1 MGTSVTKNIS
11 EINISQPTFTLTI
24 TNNNTGNSI
33 TVQQQPN
40 PTLSIQTPGPQ
51 GGRGLQGPKGDK
63 GLPGSLESADGLI
76 VTGSVLV
83 SGSGTVD
90 FLLSEGG
97 VTGSFSGDGSGLT
110 GVISASYAVTAS
122 HAITALTASF
132 ALNAGG
138 GTGVGFPFS
147 GSAVIT
153 GSLVISG
160 SGDLTTTGIIS
171 ASKVKSVTGSFARLE
186 GFSPIR
192 VGDQITF
199 EQVSSFTS
207 ITASAGISA
216 SGNIIAP
223 NLIQDSSSFS
233 ARITANEFV
242 VAKTLISGSGQIAS
256 DISGSFTSISASL
269 SDRVRSNELITSR
282 TLISG
287 SSQIASDISGSST
300 ALSSSIATRIANI
313 ESGATLK
320 SGILSGSAQIASQIS
335 GSFTNVSES
344 ISSRLTINKTN
355 ITDLTANT
363 SSYVL
368 NAQTSSMTVFFAT
381 SASYAVSSSVEI
393 LKEISSS
400 HANRADFA
408 DGLRGQPS
416 IDVTA
421 ITASGDLIVPQY
433 IKHKGD
439 VNTLINFTDNRIR
452 FKAGDI
458 GFFDIE
464 KDASAPYP
472 ATINPGGNRINFR
485 VVDRNTNLLLKTDSE
500 KFKVNLYYAGNQKLE
515 TAVDGVNITGS
526 LNISGSITGDGSGLT
541 NIPSTGI
548 VGLDLDKITSGTA
561 TASISETDGFKV
573 NVNSQI
579 TGSGGTEKYA
589 LKVSQ
594 SINAYNVNVGNPT
607 SNAWQTNLEG
617 SFFNNFTTQTDT
629 SEILRFVAGILSAS
643 APNPLPNTNIWNSA
657 TANYTLGSTISK
669 NSLFVGSF
677 GSTTYESSAKLSKS
691 WQTSTYINLD
701 LTQSIVDVQK
711 YLISKGF
718 LLSSETASSG
728 ETDQTG
734 TNPFNNNYGSN
745 IPSTITRTNQFGN
758 FTFNIDANAAGS
770 STVKN
775 NANYFGLGALSSGGP
790 NPYTVLIRTTHSF
803 SDTETDDTPDEDS
816 KFSTSS
822 IITYTQNSFGT
833 SGDGLILEKLETA
846 QPTVIPAA
854 FQDGDF
860 NGVDSPI
867 SGRKYTGGAT
877 AAANISA
884 SGYYRIHGVEVGLK
898 SGSQSEFT
906 IKTPNT
912 AATQFYLYTGDLPS
926 NITTGAPNASIS
938 NTNLT
943 RTSFSFTSESLS
955 GAPFITATSYGFT
968 FSGQVANSF
977 NPIYGYNSTP
987 LQITQNN
994 GWNSIGSP
1002 NLSND
1007 SVSVTSAGVQTV
1019 SATRGV
1025 LSSDKSVQRT
1035 SGNIPFINDIV
1046 FCTASFS
1053 FSLNSSGGNI
1063 SEARSI
1069 PTYNLNFTLTGRNWQ
1084 NSSQGSTTSNQPYYD
1099 SSLFGTPVASGSMG
1113 ILGSG
1118 LASSTNTVEYFHDET
1133 RRKVIGTSTTLTNA
1147 WDSDTLLNLSDSGD
1161 LQVKPGY
1168 LVDPESAN
1176 GYWYPADN
1184 YNSGHYKW
1192 YLREFTT
1199 TATNNKGSIT
1209 IDLSPNS
1216 SADLVDFSSTT
1227 TNKIAIGII
1236 FEAQLP
1242 ANSGDSR
1249 TRIFDAVKGNASY
1262 GGSLDNQSTSAQLNP
1277 FSDNIDILG
1286 DFGSFSNSNGTLTL
1300 GLNNP
1305 VNQTVNGTF
1314 KKVYLLIRYKG
1325 TPSQTLEQINI
1336 SVS

>member
-1 MGTSVTKNIS
+1 
-11 EINISQPTFTLTI
+11 
-24 TNNNTGNSI
+24 
-33 TVQQQPN
+33 
-40 PTLSIQTPGPQ
+40 
-51 GGRGLQGPKGDK
+51 
-63 GLPGSLESADGLI
+63 
-76 VTGSVLV
+76 
-83 SGSGTVD
+83 
-90 FLLSEGG
+90 
-97 VTGSFSGDGSGLT
+97 
-110 GVISASYAVTAS
+110 
-122 HAITALTASF
+122 
-132 ALNAGG
+132 
-138 GTGVGFPFS
+138 
-147 GSAVIT
+147 
-153 GSLVISG
+153 
-160 SGDLTTTGIIS
+160 
-171 ASKVKSVTGSFARLE
+171 
-186 GFSPIR
+186 
-192 VGDQITF
+192 
-199 EQVSSFTS
+199 
-207 ITASAGISA
+207 
-216 SGNIIAP
+216 
-223 NLIQDSSSFS
+223 
-233 ARITANEFV
+233 
-242 VAKTLISGSGQIAS
+242 
-256 DISGSFTSISASL
+256 
-269 SDRVRSNELITSR
+269 
-282 TLISG
+282 
-287 SSQIASDISGSST
+287 
-300 ALSSSIATRIANI
+300 
-313 ESGATLK
+313 
-320 SGILSGSAQIASQIS
+320 
-335 GSFTNVSES
+335 
-344 ISSRLTINKTN
+344 
-355 ITDLTANT
+355 
-363 SSYVL
+363 
-368 NAQTSSMTVFFAT
+368 
-381 SASYAVSSSVEI
+381 
-393 LKEISSS
+393 
-400 HANRADFA
+400 
-408 DGLRGQPS
+408 
-416 IDVTA
+416 
-421 ITASGDLIVPQY
+421 
-433 IKHKGD
+433 
-439 VNTLINFTDNRIR
+439 
-452 FKAGDI
+452 
-458 GFFDIE
+458 
-464 KDASAPYP
+464 
-472 ATINPGGNRINFR
+472 
-485 VVDRNTNLLLKTDSE
+485 
-500 KFKVNLYYAGNQKLE
+500 
-515 TAVDGVNITGS
+515 
-526 LNISGSITGDGSGLT
+526 LT

-548 VGLDLDKITSGTA
+548 VGLDLDKITSGIA
-561 TASISETDGFKV
+561 TASISATDGFKV

-589 LKVSQ
+589 LRVSQ

-643 APNPLPNTNIWNSA
+643 APNPKPNTNVWNSA

-677 GSTTYESSAKLSKS
+677 GSTTYESNAKLSKS
-691 WQTSTYINLD
+691 WQTSAYINLA

-745 IPSTITRTNQFGN
+745 IPSTITRTNQFSN
-758 FTFNIDANAAGS
+758 FTFNINANAAGS
-770 STVKN
+770 SAISN

-790 NPYTVLIRTTHSF
+790 NPYTVLIRATHSF
-803 SDTETDDTPDEDS
+803 SDTRSESTPDEDS

-822 IITYTQNSFGT
+822 VITYTQNSFGT
-833 SGDGLILEKLETA
+833 SADGLILEKLETA
-846 QPTVIPAA
+846 QPAVIPAA

-884 SGYYRIHGVEVGLK
+884 SGYYRIHGIEVGLR

-926 NITTGAPNASIS
+926 NITTGAPNATIS

-943 RTSFSFTSESLS
+943 RTSFSFTSQSLS
-955 GAPFITATSYGFT
+955 GAPYITATSYGFT

-1002 NLSND
+1002 NLSNN

-1084 NSSQGSTTSNQPYYD
+1084 NSDQSSTTSNQPYYD

-1118 LASSTNTVEYFHDET
+1118 LASSTNTIEYFHDET

-1168 LVDPESAN
+1168 LVDPESTN

-1184 YNSGHYKW
+1184 YNSSHYKW

-1209 IDLSPNS
+1209 IDLFPNS

-1262 GGSLDNQSTSAQLNP
+1262 GGGLDNQSTSAQLNP